1 MLVDGFCE
9 IVLLGSCVINERKRA
24 MSKIFETD
32 KYDSLMVFGQDNVTE
47 DNGSFIITR
56 DGDSTLEVPELKNA
70 KPILVE
76 GIKVYPTYDQHFY
89 TVRCYGIV
97 DELTAKEK
105 DMFFQKHGIQLD
117 PSKHALIAYDADMEE
132 WTEDY
137 LF

>member
-1 MLVDGFCE
+1 
-9 IVLLGSCVINERKRA
+9 

-76 GIKVYPTYDQHFY
+76 GIKVYPTYDHHFY

-132 WTEDY
+132 WNKDY

>member
-1 MLVDGFCE
+1 
-9 IVLLGSCVINERKRA
+9 

-32 KYDSLMVFGQDNVTE
+32 KYDFEPKVFNRDEVTE
-47 DNGSFIITR
+47 NGEWSYLIGR
-56 DGDSTLEVPELKNA
+56 EDDSPLEVPELKNA

-97 DELTAKEK
+97 EELTADEK
-105 DMFFQKHGIQLD
+105 DIFFQKHGIQLD

-137 LF
+137 L